1 MQAIREII
9 DLKGCDLQMHVPDAF
24 SNQTVEVIVL
34 SVRQDP
40 TEEDRSATPTMER
53 LLRKPIPA
61 KGFKPLNR
69 DECHAR

>member
-1 MQAIREII
+1 MQAIRQIV
-9 DLKGCDLQMHVPDAF
+9 DLKGRDLQIHVPDAF

-34 SVRQDP
+34 SVRQGQAGPDVG
-40 TEEDRSATPTMER
+40 ATPTMNR

-61 KGFKPLNR
+61 KDFRPLAR